1 LTTPKAP
8 RKYAENTKVDQEST
22 LRQIRDQL
30 RKRKA
35 DGFMSGDE
43 RGRAVIGFRHSGRVY
58 RFDLPM
64 PDLEDH
70 RKTPTGV
77 RRTDPSTVTAWQQ
90 QCNRRFRAL
99 LATIMARLIA
109 VDEGISTFEQEFG
122 METVMADGRT
132 TVRQYLMPQLE
143 EMHRS
148 GAMPPLLPG
157 PKA

>member
-1 LTTPKAP
+1 MANPKPP
-8 RKYAENTKVDQEST
+8 RKYAENTQVDQEST
-22 LRQIRDQL
+22 MRQIRDQL

-43 RGRAVIGFRHSGRVY
+43 PGRAVIGFRHSGRVY

-64 PDLEDH
+64 PDLEEH
-70 RKTPTGV
+70 RKTQTGI
-77 RRTDPSTVTAWQQ
+77 RRTDSSTVAAWQQ
-90 QCNRRFRAL
+90 ECNRRFRAL
-99 LATIMARLIA
+99 LATVKARLIA

-148 GAMPPLLPG
+148 GRMPPLLPG
-157 PKA
+157 PQ